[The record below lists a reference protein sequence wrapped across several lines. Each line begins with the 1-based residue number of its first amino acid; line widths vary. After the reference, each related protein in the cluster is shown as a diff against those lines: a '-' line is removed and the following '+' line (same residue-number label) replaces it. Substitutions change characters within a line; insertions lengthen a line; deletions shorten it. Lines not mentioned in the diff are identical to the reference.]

1 METYRMKGIYGEG
14 DVYVLKTIED
24 WDEYEKL
31 CRERNSDFLQYNPNF
46 FSLKEDFEKYI
57 GKVWQDKEQLRYTYN
72 DEPVY
77 VEYKVIAI
85 EDNNPMMDWYWI
97 VQNVD
102 DDRDVKSILANSYD
116 LENGIKNLNK
126 VGTGT

>member
-1 METYRMKGIYGEG
+1 MEIYRMKGIYGEG

-102 DDRDVKSILANSYD
+102 DDRDVKSILANSCD
-116 LENGIKNLNK
+116 LKNGIYENI
-126 VGTGT
+126 

>member
-1 METYRMKGIYGEG
+1 METYRMRCIDGEG
-14 DVYVLKTIED
+14 DVYVRKTIED
-24 WDEYEKL
+24 WDEYEKM

-46 FSLKEDFEKYI
+46 FSFKEDFEKYI
-57 GKVWQDKEQLRYTYN
+57 GKVWQDKEQLRYTCN
-72 DEPVY
+72 GAPVY

-102 DDRDVKSILANSYD
+102 DDRDIKTILVNSYD
-116 LENGIKNLNK
+116 LENGIKI
-126 VGTGT
+126 

>member
-31 CRERNSDFLQYNPNF
+31 CKERNSDFLKYNPNF
-46 FSLKEDFEKYI
+46 FSFKEDFEKYI

-102 DDRDVKSILANSYD
+102 DDRDVKSILANSCD
-116 LENGIKNLNK
+116 LKNGIKIK
-126 VGTGT
+126 

>member
-14 DVYVLKTIED
+14 DVYVLKTIKD

-31 CRERNSDFLQYNPNF
+31 CRERNSDFLKYNPNF
-46 FSLKEDFEKYI
+46 FSFKEDFEKYI

-72 DEPVY
+72 GVPVY

-102 DDRDVKSILANSYD
+102 DDRDVKSILANSCD
-116 LENGIKNLNK
+116 LKNGIYENI
-126 VGTGT
+126 

>member
-14 DVYVLKTIED
+14 DVYVLKNIED

-31 CRERNSDFLQYNPNF
+31 CRERNSDFLKYNPNF
-46 FSLKEDFEKYI
+46 FSFKEDFEKYI
-57 GKVWQDKEQLRYTYN
+57 GKVWQDKNQLRYTYN
-72 DEPVY
+72 GVPVY

-102 DDRDVKSILANSYD
+102 DDRDVKSILANSCD
-116 LENGIKNLNK
+116 LENGIKIK
-126 VGTGT
+126 

>member
-14 DVYVLKTIED
+14 DVYALKTIED

-31 CRERNSDFLQYNPNF
+31 CRERIKYNPNF
-46 FSLKEDFEKYI
+46 FSFKEDFEKYI
-57 GKVWQDKEQLRYTYN
+57 GKIWKDKDQLRYTYN
-72 DEPVY
+72 SVPVY

-102 DDRDVKSILANSYD
+102 DDRDIKTILVNSYD
-116 LENGIKNLNK
+116 LENGIKI
-126 VGTGT
+126 

>member
-1 METYRMKGIYGEG
+1 METYRMKGICGEG

-31 CRERNSDFLQYNPNF
+31 CKERNSDFLKYNPNF
-46 FSLKEDFEKYI
+46 FSFKEDFEKYI

-102 DDRDVKSILANSYD
+102 DDRDVKSILANSCD
-116 LENGIKNLNK
+116 LKNGIKIK
-126 VGTGT
+126 

>member
-1 METYRMKGIYGEG
+1 MEIYRMKGIYGEG

-31 CRERNSDFLQYNPNF
+31 CREKNSDFLKYNPNF
-46 FSLKEDFEKYI
+46 FSFKEDFEKYI
-57 GKVWQDKEQLRYTYN
+57 GKIWKDKDQLRYTYN
-72 DEPVY
+72 GVPVY

-102 DDRDVKSILANSYD
+102 DDRDIKTILVNSYD
-116 LENGIKNLNK
+116 LENGIKI
-126 VGTGT
+126 

>member
-31 CRERNSDFLQYNPNF
+31 CRGRNSNFLQYNPNF
-46 FSLKEDFEKYI
+46 FSFKEDFEKYI

-72 DEPVY
+72 GEPVY

-102 DDRDVKSILANSYD
+102 DDRDVKSILANSCD
-116 LENGIKNLNK
+116 LKNGIKIK
-126 VGTGT
+126 

>member
-102 DDRDVKSILANSYD
+102 DDRDVKSILANSCD
-116 LENGIKNLNK
+116 LKNGIKIK
-126 VGTGT
+126 

>member
-31 CRERNSDFLQYNPNF
+31 CREKNSDFLQYNPNF
-46 FSLKEDFEKYI
+46 FSFKEDFEKYI

-102 DDRDVKSILANSYD
+102 DDRDVKSILANSCD
-116 LENGIKNLNK
+116 LKNGIYENI
-126 VGTGT
+126 

>member
-57 GKVWQDKEQLRYTYN
+57 GKVWKDKEQLRYTYN
-72 DEPVY
+72 GEPVY

-102 DDRDVKSILANSYD
+102 DDRDVKSILANSCD
-116 LENGIKNLNK
+116 LKNGIYENI
-126 VGTGT
+126 

>member
-24 WDEYEKL
+24 WDEYEKM
-31 CRERNSDFLQYNPNF
+31 CRERNSDFLKYNPNF
-46 FSLKEDFEKYI
+46 FSFKEDFEKYI

-102 DDRDVKSILANSYD
+102 DDRDVKSILANSCD
-116 LENGIKNLNK
+116 LENGIKIK
-126 VGTGT
+126 

>member
-31 CRERNSDFLQYNPNF
+31 CRERNSDFLKYNPNF
-46 FSLKEDFEKYI
+46 FSFKEDFEKYI
-57 GKVWQDKEQLRYTYN
+57 GKVWQDKNQLRYTYN

-102 DDRDVKSILANSYD
+102 DDRDVKSILANSCD
-116 LENGIKNLNK
+116 LKNGIKIK
-126 VGTGT
+126 

>member
-24 WDEYEKL
+24 WNEYERL
-31 CRERNSDFLQYNPNF
+31 CRERNSDFLKYNPNF
-46 FSLKEDFEKYI
+46 FSFKEDFEKYI
-57 GKVWQDKEQLRYTYN
+57 GKVWQDKEQLRYTCN
-72 DEPVY
+72 GAPVY

-102 DDRDVKSILANSYD
+102 DDRDVKSILAKSCD
-116 LENGIKNLNK
+116 LENGIKI
-126 VGTGT
+126 

>member
-31 CRERNSDFLQYNPNF
+31 CRERNSDFLKYNPNF

-97 VQNVD
+97 IQNVD
-102 DDRDVKSILANSYD
+102 DDRDVKSILANSCD
-116 LENGIKNLNK
+116 LKNGIYENI
-126 VGTGT
+126 

>member
-31 CRERNSDFLQYNPNF
+31 CRERNSDFLKYNPNF

-57 GKVWQDKEQLRYTYN
+57 GKVWQDKEQLRYTCN
-72 DEPVY
+72 GTPVY

-97 VQNVD
+97 IQNVD
-102 DDRDVKSILANSYD
+102 DDRDVKSILANSCD
-116 LENGIKNLNK
+116 LKNGIK
-126 VGTGT
+126 

>member
-31 CRERNSDFLQYNPNF
+31 CKERNSDFLKYNPNF
-46 FSLKEDFEKYI
+46 FSFKEDFEKYI
-57 GKVWQDKEQLRYTYN
+57 GKTWEDKEQLRYTYN
-72 DEPVY
+72 GVPVY

-116 LENGIKNLNK
+116 LINGIKIK
-126 VGTGT
+126 

>member
-24 WDEYEKL
+24 WDEYEKM
-31 CRERNSDFLQYNPNF
+31 CREKNSDFLQYNPNF
-46 FSLKEDFEKYI
+46 FSFKEDFEKYI

-72 DEPVY
+72 GEPVY

-102 DDRDVKSILANSYD
+102 DDRDVKSILANSCD
-116 LENGIKNLNK
+116 LKNGIKIK
-126 VGTGT
+126 

>member
-31 CRERNSDFLQYNPNF
+31 CRERNSDFLKYNPNF
-46 FSLKEDFEKYI
+46 FSFKEDFEKYI
-57 GKVWQDKEQLRYTYN
+57 GKVWQDKEQLRYTCN
-72 DEPVY
+72 GTPVY

-102 DDRDVKSILANSYD
+102 DDRDVKSILVNSLD
-116 LENGIKNLNK
+116 LKDGIKI
-126 VGTGT
+126 

>member
-24 WDEYEKL
+24 WDEYEKM
-31 CRERNSDFLQYNPNF
+31 CREKNSDFLKYNPNF
-46 FSLKEDFEKYI
+46 FSFKEDFEKYI

-97 VQNVD
+97 VQNID
-102 DDRDVKSILANSYD
+102 DDRDVKSILANSCD
-116 LENGIKNLNK
+116 LKNGIKIK
-126 VGTGT
+126 

>member
-24 WDEYEKL
+24 WDEYERL
-31 CRERNSDFLQYNPNF
+31 CRERNSDFLKYNPNF
-46 FSLKEDFEKYI
+46 FSFKEDFEKYI

-77 VEYKVIAI
+77 VEYKIIAI

-102 DDRDVKSILANSYD
+102 DDRDVKSILANSCD
-116 LENGIKNLNK
+116 LKNGIYENI
-126 VGTGT
+126 

>member
-31 CRERNSDFLQYNPNF
+31 CKERNSDFLKYNPNF
-46 FSLKEDFEKYI
+46 FSFKEDFEKYI

-72 DEPVY
+72 GVPVY
-77 VEYKVIAI
+77 VKYKIIAI

-116 LENGIKNLNK
+116 LKNGIKIK
-126 VGTGT
+126 

>member
-1 METYRMKGIYGEG
+1 METYRMKGIYKEG

-31 CRERNSDFLQYNPNF
+31 LRERNSDFLKYNPNF
-46 FSLKEDFEKYI
+46 FSFKEDFEKYI

-72 DEPVY
+72 GVPVY

-102 DDRDVKSILANSYD
+102 DDRDIKTILVNSYD
-116 LENGIKNLNK
+116 LENGIKI
-126 VGTGT
+126 

>member
-1 METYRMKGIYGEG
+1 MEIYRMKGIYKEG

-31 CRERNSDFLQYNPNF
+31 LRERNSDFLQYNPNF

-102 DDRDVKSILANSYD
+102 DDRDVKSILANSCD
-116 LENGIKNLNK
+116 LKNGIYENI
-126 VGTGT
+126 

>member
-31 CRERNSDFLQYNPNF
+31 CRERNSDFLKYNPNF
-46 FSLKEDFEKYI
+46 FSFKEDFEKYI

-72 DEPVY
+72 GEPVY

-102 DDRDVKSILANSYD
+102 DDRDVKSILANSCD
-116 LENGIKNLNK
+116 LKNGIYENI
-126 VGTGT
+126 

>member
-31 CRERNSDFLQYNPNF
+31 CRERNSDFLKYNPNF
-46 FSLKEDFEKYI
+46 FSFKEDFEKYI
-57 GKVWQDKEQLRYTYN
+57 GKTWQDKEQLRYTYN
-72 DEPVY
+72 GVPVY
-77 VEYKVIAI
+77 IEYKVIAI

-102 DDRDVKSILANSYD
+102 DDRDVKSILANSCD
-116 LENGIKNLNK
+116 LKNGIKIK
-126 VGTGT
+126 

>member
-14 DVYVLKTIED
+14 DVYILKTMED

-31 CRERNSDFLQYNPNF
+31 CREKNSDFLKYNPNF
-46 FSLKEDFEKYI
+46 FSFKEDFEKYI

-72 DEPVY
+72 GVPVY
-77 VEYKVIAI
+77 VEYKVIGL
-85 EDNNPMMDWYWI
+85 EDNGPMMDWYWI

-102 DDRDVKSILANSYD
+102 DDRDIKSILANSWD
-116 LENGIKNLNK
+116 LINGL
-126 VGTGT
+126 VD

>member
-31 CRERNSDFLQYNPNF
+31 CRERNSDFLKYNPNF

-102 DDRDVKSILANSYD
+102 DDRDVKSILANSCD
-116 LENGIKNLNK
+116 LKNGIYENI
-126 VGTGT
+126 

>member
-31 CRERNSDFLQYNPNF
+31 CREKNSDFLQYNPNF

-57 GKVWQDKEQLRYTYN
+57 GKVWKDKEQLRYTYN
-72 DEPVY
+72 GEPVY

-102 DDRDVKSILANSYD
+102 DDRDVKSILANSCD
-116 LENGIKNLNK
+116 LKNGIKIK
-126 VGTGT
+126 

>member
-1 METYRMKGIYGEG
+1 METYKMKGIYGEG

-31 CRERNSDFLQYNPNF
+31 CREKDPDFLKRNPNF
-46 FSLKEDFEKYI
+46 FSFKEDFKKYI
-57 GKVWQDKEQLRYTYN
+57 GKTWEDHNQLRYTFN
-72 DEPVY
+72 DIPVY
-77 VEYKVIAI
+77 EEYKVIGI

-102 DDRDVKSILANSYD
+102 DDRDIKSILANSCD
-116 LENGIKNLNK
+116 LENGIIL
-126 VGTGT
+126 

>member
-1 METYRMKGIYGEG
+1 MEIYRMKGIYGEG

-102 DDRDVKSILANSYD
+102 DDRDVKSILANSCY
-116 LENGIKNLNK
+116 LKNGIYENI
-126 VGTGT
+126 

>member
-31 CRERNSDFLQYNPNF
+31 CRERNSDFLKYNPNF
-46 FSLKEDFEKYI
+46 FSFKEDFEKYI
-57 GKVWQDKEQLRYTYN
+57 GKVWQDKEQLKYTYN
-72 DEPVY
+72 GVPVY

-102 DDRDVKSILANSYD
+102 DDRDVKSILANSCD
-116 LENGIKNLNK
+116 LKDGIKI
-126 VGTGT
+126 

>member
-1 METYRMKGIYGEG
+1 METYKMKGIYGEG

-31 CRERNSDFLQYNPNF
+31 CRGRNSDFLQYNPNF
-46 FSLKEDFEKYI
+46 FSFKEDFEKYI
-57 GKVWQDKEQLRYTYN
+57 GKVWQDKEQLIYTYN

-102 DDRDVKSILANSYD
+102 DDRDVKSILVNSWD
-116 LENGIKNLNK
+116 LKDGIKI
-126 VGTGT
+126 

>member
-31 CRERNSDFLQYNPNF
+31 CRERNSDFLKYNPNF
-46 FSLKEDFEKYI
+46 FSFKEDFEKYI

-102 DDRDVKSILANSYD
+102 DDRDVKSILANSCD
-116 LENGIKNLNK
+116 LKNGIYENI
-126 VGTGT
+126 

>member
-46 FSLKEDFEKYI
+46 FSFKEDFEKYI
-57 GKVWQDKEQLRYTYN
+57 GKVWQDKNQLRYTYN
-72 DEPVY
+72 GEPVY

-102 DDRDVKSILANSYD
+102 DDRDVKSILANSCD
-116 LENGIKNLNK
+116 LKNGIKIK
-126 VGTGT
+126 